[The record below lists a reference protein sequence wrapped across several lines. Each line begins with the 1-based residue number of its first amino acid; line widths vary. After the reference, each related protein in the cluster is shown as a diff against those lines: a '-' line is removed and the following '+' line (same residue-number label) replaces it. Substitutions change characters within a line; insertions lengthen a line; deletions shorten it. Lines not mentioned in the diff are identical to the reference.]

1 MPYKIAPLPTM
12 PTQGEYYDRIS
23 DIVSEDE
30 AWEMI
35 YETCSFSESVAET
48 EQFLSDIIENE
59 RGRGHRLL
67 LNADQMAEAEDQTKI
82 AWRKDGINTNPGYHI
97 RKDGMVEVKSYEL

>member
-12 PTQGEYYDRIS
+12 PIKGEYYDRIS

-35 YETCSFSESVAET
+35 YETCSFAESVAET

-59 RGRGHRLL
+59 RGGHRLL
-67 LNADQMAEAEDQTKI
+67 LDADQMAEAEDQTKI
-82 AWRKDGINTNPGYHI
+82 AWRKDGINTNTGYHI
-97 RKDGMVEVKSYEL
+97 RKDGKVEIST